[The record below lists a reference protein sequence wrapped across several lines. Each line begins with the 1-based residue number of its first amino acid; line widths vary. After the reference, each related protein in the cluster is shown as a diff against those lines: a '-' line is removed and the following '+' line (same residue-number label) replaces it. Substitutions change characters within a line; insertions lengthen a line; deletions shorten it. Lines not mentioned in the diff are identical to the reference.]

1 MRRSPAVWFA
11 SYGMSLL
18 GAGIASVVMPL
29 LVLERTGDV
38 LAAGVLATVTTAA
51 AAATGL
57 LSGLLVDRIDRRV
70 VAVVSDLLSA
80 LSLAALPVVDALWGL
95 DMTAFLVLGLLGAVI
110 RVPGMTA
117 QESVLPVL
125 ARLGDVRPGR
135 LDRLIA
141 TRETVGNVLL
151 LAGPG
156 LGGLLVGLLG
166 LSPAL
171 VLTTAATSVAAAVLT
186 LVLDPRVG
194 VVGPRDRTQPGG
206 PVRRAVTDLV
216 VSWRF
221 LVRHRLVLGA
231 TLVGA
236 TFVAVLSS
244 LQSTLMPAYFT
255 AEDLPALTGL
265 TLSAIAAGS
274 IAGSALYAATTG
286 RVRRRTWFVIGMTGT
301 LVGFV
306 AVGSMASPWLV
317 LAGAA
322 LVGLTERPGLGRA
335 RRPHRRGHPRR
346 DARPGARRAEHR
358 HALRA
363 RPDQRP
369 ARRRGRDG
377 RAARRRGRDRRARR
391 RHRDRRPRRAGVP
404 LAGRAAGGAGAPHG
418 GRARVRRWRRD
429 RSRAAGVRCR
439 WCSSPRAS
447 SRGCS
452 PGARGRRRGPSPDR
466 GTGRRRRARRAA
478 WARRVANDSGASTGS
493 KTSRV

>member
-18 GAGIASVVMPL
+18 GAGIATVVMPL

-70 VAVVSDLLSA
+70 VSVVSDLLSA

-95 DMTAFLVLGLLGAVI
+95 DMTAFLVLGLIGAVI

-125 ARLGDVRPGR
+125 ARLGDVRPRAPGPPDRHPRDRRQRPAAGR
-135 LDRLIA
+135 AR
-141 TRETVGNVLL
+141 
-151 LAGPG
+151 AGR
-156 LGGLLVGLLG
+156 
-166 LSPAL
+166 PARR
-171 VLTTAATSVAAAVLT
+171 APRAVARPRADHRRHQRRGRGA
-186 LVLDPRVG
+186 DPRARPAG
-194 VVGPRDRTQPGG
+194 RRRRPAGRTQPGG
-206 PVRRAVTDLV
+206 AVRRAVTDLV

-322 LVGLTERPGLGRA
+322 LVGLTNAPASAVLGVLTVEA
-335 RRPHRRGHPRR
+335 TP
-346 DARPGARRAEHR
+346 DAM
-358 HALRA
+358 
-363 RPDQRP
+363 
-369 ARRRGRDG
+369 RGRVLG
-377 RAARRRGRDRRARR
+377 AQNTVMLSAPALTS
-391 RHRDRRPRRAGVP
+391 AP
-404 LAGRAAGGAGAPHG
+404 LAAVAATAGLP
-418 GRARVRRWRRD
+418 
-429 RSRAAGVRCR
+429 AAGVVI
-439 WCSSPRAS
+439 
-447 SRGCS
+447 
-452 PGARGRRRGPSPDR
+452 
-466 GTGRRRRARRAA
+466 AA
-478 WARRVANDSGASTGS
+478 LAGLTAIVALVAPAFRSLDEPPAVPEPTTAVVLVSGGGVATAPEPPA
-493 KTSRV
+493 

>member
-95 DMTAFLVLGLLGAVI
+95 DMTAFLVLGLIGAVI

-117 QESVLPVL
+117 QEAVLPVL
-125 ARLGDVRPGR
+125 ARLGDVRPGG

-194 VVGPRDRTQPGG
+194 VVGPRDRTRPGG
-206 PVRRAVTDLV
+206 AVRRAVTDLV

-221 LVRHRLVLGA
+221 LARHRLVLGA

-265 TLSAIAAGS
+265 TLSAIAGGS

-322 LVGLTERPGLGRA
+322 LVGLTNAPTSAVLGVLTVEA
-335 RRPHRRGHPRR
+335 TP
-346 DARPGARRAEHR
+346 DAM
-358 HALRA
+358 
-363 RPDQRP
+363 
-369 ARRRGRDG
+369 RGRVLG
-377 RAARRRGRDRRARR
+377 AQNTVMLSAPALTS
-391 RHRDRRPRRAGVP
+391 AP
-404 LAGRAAGGAGAPHG
+404 LAAVAATAGLP
-418 GRARVRRWRRD
+418 
-429 RSRAAGVRCR
+429 AAGVVIAALA
-439 WCSSPRAS
+439 SLTAIVALVVPAFRALDQ
-447 SRGCS
+447 
-452 PGARGRRRGPSPDR
+452 PQGPPAPEPS
-466 GTGRRRRARRAA
+466 TAA
-478 WARRVANDSGASTGS
+478 VLVSGGGVATAPEPPA
-493 KTSRV
+493 